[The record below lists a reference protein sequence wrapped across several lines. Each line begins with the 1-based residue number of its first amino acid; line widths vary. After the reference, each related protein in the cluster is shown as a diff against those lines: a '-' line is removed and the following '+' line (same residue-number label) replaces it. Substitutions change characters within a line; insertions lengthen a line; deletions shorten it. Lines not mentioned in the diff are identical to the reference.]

1 MHSTND
7 HRTSIGSADTLQYRL
22 LPWIYTSYISYHS
35 SKIQYL
41 ASALAEY
48 TQVKHSSYASS
59 KAELN
64 QYKILVVLSQ
74 SKLASHRLLCGGVHE
89 YVISAV
95 L

>member
-48 TQVKHSSYASS
+48 TQVKHSGYASS
-59 KAELN
+59 KGRTQPV
-64 QYKILVVLSQ
+64 QYTRRFIPKQ
-74 SKLASHRLLCGGVHE
+74 AG
-89 YVISAV
+89 
-95 L
+95 